1 MKLRW
6 NPDVL
11 AGIELYYGYKAK
23 CDRAAAKNFLF
34 GIAEAAGRLLFL
46 PMSGRP
52 CGESGMRIWAV
63 PGVPYIIVYR
73 IRDKTVDIVRM
84 VYTGRD

>member
-11 AGIELYYGYKAK
+11 LGIELYYRYKAK
-23 CDRAAAKNFLF
+23 CDRTAAKTFLV

-46 PMSGRP
+46 PTSGRP
-52 CGESGMRIWAV
+52 CGKKGLRFWTV

-73 IRDKTVDIVRM
+73 VRDEMVDILRM
-84 VYTGRD
+84 IYTGPD